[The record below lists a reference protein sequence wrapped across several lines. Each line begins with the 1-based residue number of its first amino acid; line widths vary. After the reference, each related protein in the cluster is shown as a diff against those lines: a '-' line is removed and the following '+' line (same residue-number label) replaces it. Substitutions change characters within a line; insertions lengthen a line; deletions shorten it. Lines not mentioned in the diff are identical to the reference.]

1 MWNRAGVGGS
11 VCAQNRLPGGSWPT
25 RRARVPDELRFR
37 VHVPHPVLC
46 KPLVQTVERG
56 SQEAPDDPHHDEETQ
71 IHSCPEVTF
80 FIGVSAL
87 REGVRERETKN
98 HSAHENRKGQSGEET
113 REAPPLRE
121 SQCRAERAAGAGDQR
136 GSDTPPEAV
145 PTLPITSLWCLT
157 RERLSRVEE
166 EILGGRAKHTLNSP
180 KFSSPGSWK
189 APQLPN

>member
-1 MWNRAGVGGS
+1 MTPPTPPASDVESSWRGRQRLRAES
-11 VCAQNRLPGGSWPT
+11 PPRGSWPT

-136 GSDTPPEAV
+136 GSDTPPKLYLRFRS
-145 PTLPITSLWCLT
+145 LPSGASLESDCHG
-157 RERLSRVEE
+157 SR
-166 EILGGRAKHTLNSP
+166 K
-180 KFSSPGSWK
+180 KFWGEGQNIP
-189 APQLPN
+189 